1 MSSNYKNSSMITRQ
15 KLFRIIDIFI
25 ELMVGIFLYFME
37 REDWYLKYATIA
49 KFVFHNKVAKFISTA
64 IFKAM
69 NLFHISFHCCCP
81 SKQSIQE
88 DLIKDEKMEIL
99 IVEKLKKLRLK
110 RRYG

>member
-37 REDWYLKYATIA
+37 REDWYLKYATI
-49 KFVFHNKVAKFISTA
+49 AKFISTA